1 MRASRYTVLGSLSA
15 FVGLNSLVL
24 PALALPPP
32 PPPPPGQ
39 PAPAAPA
46 PAPKPA
52 EAAAAE
58 KPKKKRAPAPK
69 PADAVPRPAP
79 RSVAPPAPAA
89 APPAAAPSSAEL
101 EALREEVK
109 ALREELS
116 RAVGAP
122 APAAAPAPA
131 ETSAERAR
139 LEAEFDA
146 EKKRLESIQAAV
158 AAGLD
163 PNTVADA
170 VKMGEARI
178 AELEASLAT
187 LAAAPAPAAPPAP
200 VRSLHEVSAAVDRLD
215 ATLAEKPSAPPAVAA
230 EKPPAEVP
238 GEEQEKA
245 ELLPLELTAFG
256 DFHYG
261 FYQNAPDGFGIG
273 AVEVDASLN
282 LTPFV
287 LVSVALAY
295 SGADDAF
302 GLGAFVVDCG
312 LAGEGEGF
320 LVQSR
325 SIQQSGVAF
334 GKFDVPFG
342 IAYLEYAAVDNRLA
356 STPEAVLATHGAWND
371 LGMQAHAVGQHWT
384 ALAYL
389 VNGPDVPVLEDTTV
403 PSLTALGGRV
413 SGKLDG
419 VFEVGGSVAS
429 TFADGGVDP
438 LLYAGGDVTGIV
450 GPLDVRAE
458 YLLRRT
464 QAPGATPNTHG
475 VYGRAVLDLEPAF
488 LVGRFDGVYADADP
502 VDRRIA
508 AGGGVV
514 VFPQGEVRAVYNQS
528 LDLEDRSVIIEL
540 VGGSTFQPTG
550 LRR

>member
-1 MRASRYTVLGSLSA
+1 V
-15 FVGLNSLVL
+15 
-24 PALALPPP
+24 
-32 PPPPPGQ
+32 
-39 PAPAAPA
+39 
-46 PAPKPA
+46 

-69 PADAVPRPAP
+69 PADAAPRFAPRP
-79 RSVAPPAPAA
+79 VAPPAP
-89 APPAAAPSSAEL
+89 PPAPAVAAPSSADL

-109 ALREELS
+109 SLREELN

-122 APAAAPAPA
+122 VPAPAPA
-131 ETSAERAR
+131 DTSAERAR
-139 LEAEFDA
+139 LEVELDA
-146 EKKRLESIQAAV
+146 EKKRLASIQAAV

-163 PNTVADA
+163 PNTVAAA
-170 VKMGEARI
+170 VKKSEARI
-178 AELEASLAT
+178 AELEASLAK
-187 LAAAPAPAAPPAP
+187 LATPSPAPAAPPAP
-200 VRSLHEVSAAVDRLD
+200 VRSLHEVSVAVDRLD
-215 ATLAEKPSAPPAVAA
+215 AKLAEKAPAQLAVAV
-230 EKPPAEVP
+230 EKPKPAEVP

-282 LTPFV
+282 LTPYV

-312 LAGEGEGF
+312 LAGEGEAF
-320 LVQSR
+320 LIQSHA
-325 SIQQSGVAF
+325 IQQSGVAF

-356 STPEAVLATHGAWND
+356 STPEAVLATHGAWSD
-371 LGMQAHAVGQHWT
+371 LGMQAHAVGEHWT

-389 VNGPDVPVLEDTTV
+389 VNGPEVPIVDDTTV
-403 PSLTALGGRV
+403 PSLTALGGRL

-438 LLYAGGDVTGIV
+438 LLYAGGDVTAIV
-450 GPLDVRAE
+450 GSLDVRAE

-464 QAPGATPNTHG
+464 EAPGATPNTHG

-488 LVGRFDGVYADADP
+488 LVGRFDGVYADSDP
-502 VDRRIA
+502 VDRRVA

-528 LDLEDRSVIIEL
+528 LDLDDRSVIIEL

>member
-1 MRASRYTVLGSLSA
+1 MRASRQSVFGFSSAVVALVSLA
-15 FVGLNSLVL
+15 N
-24 PALALPPP
+24 PALAVPPP
-32 PPPPPGQ
+32 P
-39 PAPAAPA
+39 AAEPA

-52 EAAAAE
+52 EPAPAE
-58 KPKKKRAPAPK
+58 KPEKKPARVPK
-69 PADAVPRPAP
+69 PAARPAP
-79 RSVAPPAPAA
+79 PRPVVPPAPPPAPAVA
-89 APPAAAPSSAEL
+89 AAAPSSAEL

-109 ALREELS
+109 SLREELS

-122 APAAAPAPA
+122 AAAPAPLD
-131 ETSAERAR
+131 TGAERAR
-139 LEAEFDA
+139 LEAELDA
-146 EKKRLESIQAAV
+146 EKKRLTSIQAAV

-163 PNTVADA
+163 PSTVADA
-170 VKMGEARI
+170 VKKGEARI

-187 LAAAPAPAAPPAP
+187 LAAPPAPAAPPSP

-215 ATLAEKPSAPPAVAA
+215 AKLAEKPSAPPAVVA

-295 SGADDAF
+295 SGADDTF

-312 LAGEGEGF
+312 LAGQGEGF
-320 LVQSR
+320 LIQSH

-389 VNGPDVPVLEDTTV
+389 VNGPEVPVAGETTV

-419 VFEVGGSVAS
+419 VFEIGGSVAS

-508 AGGGVV
+508 GGGGVV

-528 LDLEDRSVIIEL
+528 LDLDDRSVIIEL

>member
-1 MRASRYTVLGSLSA
+1 MRASRHSILGYSSA
-15 FVGLNSLVL
+15 LLVVNSFAISAAAL
-24 PALALPPP
+24 PLPPP
-32 PPPPPGQ
+32 SAQ
-39 PAPAAPA
+39 ATPAPVEPAPAPEKAPAADKPSKKRVAPRPVAAKPVVQAVPAASAAAAASSPEIDALREEVQALREQLNRAVGTPAAPAAVDNSAERARVEAELEAERKRLTSIRAAVAAGLEPSTVADAEKKSEARIVELEANLAKLAAPA
-46 PAPKPA
+46 PAPV
-52 EAAAAE
+52 E
-58 KPKKKRAPAPK
+58 APA
-69 PADAVPRPAP
+69 
-79 RSVAPPAPAA
+79 
-89 APPAAAPSSAEL
+89 
-101 EALREEVK
+101 
-109 ALREELS
+109 
-116 RAVGAP
+116 
-122 APAAAPAPA
+122 
-131 ETSAERAR
+131 
-139 LEAEFDA
+139 
-146 EKKRLESIQAAV
+146 
-158 AAGLD
+158 
-163 PNTVADA
+163 
-170 VKMGEARI
+170 
-178 AELEASLAT
+178 
-187 LAAAPAPAAPPAP
+187 
-200 VRSLHEVSAAVDRLD
+200 RSLHEVSLAVERID
-215 ATLAEKPSAPPAVAA
+215 AKLSEKPPERPAVVAEKP
-230 EKPPAEVP
+230 KPAEVP
-238 GEEQEKA
+238 GEEPEKT

-273 AVEVDASLN
+273 EVEVDASLN
-282 LTPFV
+282 LTPYV
-287 LVSVALAY
+287 LVSTALAY
-295 SGADDAF
+295 SGEDDAF

-312 LAGEGEGF
+312 IAGEGEGF
-320 LVQSR
+320 LLQSR
-325 SIQQSGVAF
+325 TIQQSGVAF

-356 STPEAVLATHGAWND
+356 STPEAVLATHGGWND

-389 VNGPDVPVLEDTTV
+389 VNGPEVPIVEETSV
-403 PSLTALGGRV
+403 PPLTAVGGRV

-438 LLYAGGDVTGIV
+438 LIYAGGDLTGIL

-464 QAPGATPNTHG
+464 EAPGATPNTHG
-475 VYGRAVLDLEPAF
+475 LYGRAVLDLEPAF
-488 LVGRFDGVYADADP
+488 LVSRFDGVFADAEP

-528 LDLEDRSVIIEL
+528 LDLDDRSVVIEL

>member
-1 MRASRYTVLGSLSA
+1 MRVSRHSVFGFSSA
-15 FVGLNSLVL
+15 VVALVL
-24 PALALPPP
+24 LAYPALAVPPP
-32 PPPPPGQ
+32 PPPPP
-39 PAPAAPA
+39 AAEPA

-52 EAAAAE
+52 EPAPPE
-58 KPKKKRAPAPK
+58 KPKKKPAPARK
-69 PADAVPRPAP
+69 PPAAAARPVPPRP
-79 RSVAPPAPAA
+79 VVPPAPAP
-89 APPAAAPSSAEL
+89 APAPAVAAAVPSSAEL

-109 ALREELS
+109 SLREELS

-122 APAAAPAPA
+122 AAAPTPA
-131 ETSAERAR
+131 DTSGERAR
-139 LEAEFDA
+139 LEAELDA
-146 EKKRLESIQAAV
+146 EKKRLASIQAAV

-163 PNTVADA
+163 PNTVADT
-170 VKMGEARI
+170 VKKGEARI

-187 LAAAPAPAAPPAP
+187 LVAPPAPAAPPAP

-215 ATLAEKPSAPPAVAA
+215 AKLAEKPSAPPAVAA

-320 LVQSR
+320 LIQSR

-371 LGMQAHAVGQHWT
+371 LGMQAHAVGQYWT

-464 QAPGATPNTHG
+464 EAPGATPNTHG

>member
-1 MRASRYTVLGSLSA
+1 MRASRQSVFGFSSAVVALVSLA
-15 FVGLNSLVL
+15 N
-24 PALALPPP
+24 PALAVPPP
-32 PPPPPGQ
+32 P
-39 PAPAAPA
+39 AAEPA

-52 EAAAAE
+52 EPAPAE
-58 KPKKKRAPAPK
+58 KPEKKPARAPK
-69 PADAVPRPAP
+69 PAARPAP
-79 RSVAPPAPAA
+79 PRPVVLPAPPPAPAVA
-89 APPAAAPSSAEL
+89 AAAPSSAEL

-109 ALREELS
+109 SLREELS

-122 APAAAPAPA
+122 AAAPAPLD
-131 ETSAERAR
+131 TGAERAR
-139 LEAEFDA
+139 LEAELDA
-146 EKKRLESIQAAV
+146 EKKRLTSIQAAV

-163 PNTVADA
+163 PSTVADA
-170 VKMGEARI
+170 VKKGEARI

-187 LAAAPAPAAPPAP
+187 LAAPPAPAAPPSP

-215 ATLAEKPSAPPAVAA
+215 AKLAEKPSAPPAVVA

-295 SGADDAF
+295 SGADDTF

-320 LVQSR
+320 LIQSH

-389 VNGPDVPVLEDTTV
+389 VNGPEVPVAGETTV

-419 VFEVGGSVAS
+419 VFEIGGSVAS

-508 AGGGVV
+508 GGGGVV

-528 LDLEDRSVIIEL
+528 LDLDDRSVIIEL